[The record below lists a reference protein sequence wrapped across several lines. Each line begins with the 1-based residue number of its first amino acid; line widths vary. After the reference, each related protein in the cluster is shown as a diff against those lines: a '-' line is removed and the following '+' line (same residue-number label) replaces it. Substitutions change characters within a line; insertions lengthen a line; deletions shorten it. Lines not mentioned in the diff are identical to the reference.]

1 MDISYNFGDYYSYPM
16 EVIMKTIAI
25 VTGASSG
32 IGKQFVKLFLK
43 EQEIDEIWAIARDQQ
58 KLQNLRKK
66 AGHKIITYSLDLS
79 HASSIAEFEHI
90 LKEKTPNIKYL
101 VINLASQAA

>member
-43 EQEIDEIWAIARDQQ
+43 EQSYYQF
-58 KLQNLRKK
+58 
-66 AGHKIITYSLDLS
+66 GFTGG
-79 HASSIAEFEHI
+79 
-90 LKEKTPNIKYL
+90 LK
-101 VINLASQAA
+101 SF